1 MNYEIYYN
9 RFVELFKEKPFIFR
23 SPGRVNLIGE
33 HTDYNEGFVLP
44 AAIDKEIIFAIAP
57 SGDKNC
63 RLVSID
69 MEDSYEFNIG
79 TFVKSGKAWANYLLG
94 MIDQLKIAGY
104 KLNGFNCVFGGDI
117 PIGAGLSSSA
127 ALEAGLGF
135 ALKSLFSLSVEP
147 MDIVKLAQKAENDF
161 VGVKCGIMDQYINIF
176 GQKNNA
182 LKIDCRTLDYTYL
195 PFNTDNLSI
204 VLCDSRVSHSL
215 AASEYNL
222 RRKQC
227 ETGVK
232 QLQRFHPE
240 VNSLR
245 DVSLPLLK
253 EHLEDFDP
261 VVYKRC
267 EYVIEENARL
277 LAACDTLLKNDM
289 KAFGELMNESHEGLK
304 NKYEVSCSELD
315 SLVEYAR
322 QDENT
327 LGCRMMGG
335 GFGGCTINLVKKDA
349 VEDFVQTMTEKY
361 KWKTSRDLRVYV
373 ASIVEGTSEIKL

>member
-373 ASIVEGTSEIKL
+373 VSIVEGTSEIKL

>member
-33 HTDYNEGFVLP
+33 YTDYNEGFVLP

-104 KLNGFNCVFGGDI
+104 NLNGFNCVFGGDI